1 MDFNH
6 SMKKVSPTM
15 QNKQYF
21 LKIYLQSRRYTLKD
35 LKCEVIL
42 MMCEMLIDEFIK
54 AENSNK
60 NEILIEDFSISNKK
74 YIYSNLKQLQIDLK
88 ENILTVN
95 KMQLIINSQNLSK
108 ENFIKAKIT
117 ESLFFFY
124 NTCVTTLK
132 NSILKRNKEE
142 KIKWIPDLLC
152 ISLIQD
158 MIEKNYNFQYFTFLE
173 KYDFNNILN
182 IYYETNSLLKK
193 RENITLMSKEQTII
207 TQMFNVSIDIVEKLI
222 STKYK

>member
-1 MDFNH
+1 
-6 SMKKVSPTM
+6 MKKTSPTL

-21 LKIYLQSRRYTLKD
+21 LKIYLQSRGYTLKD

-54 AENSNK
+54 AENNHK
-60 NEILIEDFSISNKK
+60 NEILIKDFPDSHKK
-74 YIYSNLKQLQIDLK
+74 YIYSNLKQLQVDLK
-88 ENILTVN
+88 ENILTID
-95 KMQLIINSQNLSK
+95 KMQLIVNSQNLSK

-124 NTCVTTLK
+124 NLCATTLK
-132 NSILKRNKEE
+132 NAILKRNKNE

-158 MIEKNYNFQYFTFLE
+158 MTEKDYTFQYFTFLK
-173 KYDFNNILN
+173 KYNFNNILN
-182 IYYETNSLLKK
+182 IYYETNFLLKK
-193 RENITLMSKEQTII
+193 KENVTLLSREQTII
-207 TQMFNVSIDIVEKLI
+207 SQMFNVSMDIVEKLI